1 MKKNIILIGGAV
13 ALLGVGAY
21 LFIKNKKKTNLG
33 TGVSFGEKPLS
44 SSTLNKPTEIANSE
58 QLVEEV
64 KIKEDIK
71 NLATSIKAKREAIS
85 VLQNQLKSI
94 GKLGMRVIISRK
106 ISDIQNPLN
115 SDLAKLK
122 ELGYTE
128 LNGSAV
134 KIG

>member
-21 LFIKNKKKTNLG
+21 LFIKNKKKTNI
-33 TGVSFGEKPLS
+33 SSSSS
-44 SSTLNKPTEIANSE
+44 SSTLNTPTEIANSE

>member
-1 MKKNIILIGGAV
+1 MNKNIIFIGGAV
-13 ALLGVGAY
+13 ALLGAGAFLY
-21 LFIKNKKKTNLG
+21 FKNKKKS
-33 TGVSFGEKPLS
+33 GVASSS
-44 SSTLNKPTEIANSE
+44 SSTLPLSEIAKT
-58 QLVEEV
+58 EESAEAI
-64 KIKEDIK
+64 KIKQDIK
-71 NLATSIKAKREAIS
+71 DLATLIKEKRDRIS